1 MGPSASA
8 PRQLLAILWPSAP
21 LGMSLGPPYARALAI
36 PSYFSRGGV
45 PKDRGVAPRRFR
57 HFWFYAV
64 KKKKST
70 ARPAARPFEIQF
82 ALCQRGG
89 WLRRANGGGRAPGT
103 GAALR
108 PVLAGIRAM
117 NGTLSAKRCVKLAP
131 CSAAEARQVGGR
143 SMSQPRL
150 LGLRLDEHRG
160 ETPPHIVCL
169 RIAAAISWAG

>member
-64 KKKKST
+64 KKKKKT
-70 ARPAARPFEIQF
+70 ARPAARPFEF
-82 ALCQRGG
+82 AVSTRRVAATSQWRWTCPRDGRGPPAG
-89 WLRRANGGGRAPGT
+89 LGGHQGHEWDPVGQAMRKTCALQCCRGSLYRAFSIGL
-103 GAALR
+103 GAAA
-108 PVLAGIRAM
+108 V
-117 NGTLSAKRCVKLAP
+117 SAR
-131 CSAAEARQVGGR
+131 RR
-143 SMSQPRL
+143 R
-150 LGLRLDEHRG
+150 RG
-160 ETPPHIVCL
+160 EFPPSD
-169 RIAAAISWAG
+169 RPIAHRCSH

>member
-1 MGPSASA
+1 M
-8 PRQLLAILWPSAP
+8 
-21 LGMSLGPPYARALAI
+21 ALEDVNKVY
-36 PSYFSRGGV
+36 S
-45 PKDRGVAPRRFR
+45 
-57 HFWFYAV
+57 
-64 KKKKST
+64 
-70 ARPAARPFEIQF
+70 
-82 ALCQRGG
+82 LCQRGGG

-117 NGTLSAKRCVKLAP
+117 NVTLSAKRCVKLAP

-143 SMSQPRL
+143 SYPAPL
-150 LGLRLDEHRG
+150 LGRRLDEHRG